1 MSDPGRLMSLA
12 AKGALAAV
20 LAALAGCRM
29 YECGS
34 VAHPQLK
41 TIAIGSFSNSTDE
54 PRLGAIL
61 RQGLAERFMTDGS
74 LTLVSADAADAVV
87 TGRIRQCRMS
97 RLAAAKRR
105 DDAARDRDS
114 DAYQSA
120 IFRVEVVVEFQTV
133 KPGREKPLIAAR
145 QARGVADFSH
155 LPDMNAAKQE
165 ALRLAV
171 NDVASEMVAAVAEAW

>member
-1 MSDPGRLMSLA
+1 MFTYVLLS
-12 AKGALAAV
+12 AV
-20 LAALAGCRM
+20 LATGVIMEASGAEGGDVRTPAVQGQFYPGDKNALARQ
-29 YECGS
+29 
-34 VAHPQLK
+34 V
-41 TIAIGSFSNSTDE
+41 DE
-54 PRLGAIL
+54 
-61 RQGLAERFMTDGS
+61 F
-74 LTLVSADAADAVV
+74 LTREPATVV